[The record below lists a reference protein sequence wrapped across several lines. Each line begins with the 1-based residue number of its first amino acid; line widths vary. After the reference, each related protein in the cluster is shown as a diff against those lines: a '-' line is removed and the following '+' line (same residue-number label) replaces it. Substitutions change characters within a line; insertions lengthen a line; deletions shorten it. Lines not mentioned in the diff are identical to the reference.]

1 MGQVNDDIAQLCA
14 DKNKYL
20 VDEYLGRQNDV
31 IEGYGQAKIW
41 ALKKKLCPKNSI
53 EAPAAKKNEYGQL
66 ITNRNDL
73 ENLYSE
79 TYKKRLKPNPTVEGF
94 EDLYETKQYL
104 YNLQMK
110 LARTEVSDDWS
121 MDDLDKALK
130 KCKNGK
136 ARDEHGFIYEIF
148 KYGGYALKSSL
159 LQLFNLVKKTQ
170 TYPTI
175 FSPANISSFWKK
187 KGDKSDLDNDRGV
200 FLVSKIRS
208 IMDKMIYNDIY
219 DTVDASMSCSN
230 IGARKHRNINDHLFV
245 INGIINDVLNNKNS
259 PSVDVQIYDVA
270 KCFDKLEY
278 INTATDLYKAGVTND
293 KFVTIANS
301 NKNCQV
307 SVKTPWGTKTQRTN
321 IENIEMQGTVLA
333 GLKCSVS
340 IDTIGKECL
349 QNSQQSLYKY
359 KQTTNIPPL
368 SLIDDIISISN
379 CSSESIFMNATIQSK
394 IQGKRLELGQRKCFQ
409 MHVGK
414 PCPSCPSLSVH
425 RKEMLTAN
433 REKYLGQII
442 SSNGRLEENINERFN
457 KGLGIVNEI
466 LGILKEVSF
475 GYHFFPT
482 AMLFRNSKLVSSILC
497 SIETLYGLTTAHIEQ
512 LEQCD
517 RLLLRK
523 VFNCISS
530 TAIEAFYLE
539 ANILPFRHIIIARR
553 LMYYWNILQKS
564 ESELVRKVLQT
575 QQLSPVRN
583 DWCLQVREDLKLC
596 GITLTDSEISKM
608 TKYKFKNLV
617 RTKVTTLARNYLTD
631 LKNKHSKSSGL
642 STNFEKMQDY
652 LFSDC
657 LSTEEKQLLF
667 KFRTKTYPCKT
678 NFKNQYGPDLSCPVC
693 LKEDSPDHLLQCTIH
708 DIDISDTKYQHI
720 FGNIEQQSKIIK
732 ILKKIDGIRNNYQN
746 KSPPRGSQV
755 HPL

>member
-293 KFVTIANS
+293 
-301 NKNCQV
+301 
-307 SVKTPWGTKTQRTN
+307 
-321 IENIEMQGTVLA
+321 
-333 GLKCSVS
+333 
-340 IDTIGKECL
+340 
-349 QNSQQSLYKY
+349 
-359 KQTTNIPPL
+359 
-368 SLIDDIISISN
+368 
-379 CSSESIFMNATIQSK
+379 
-394 IQGKRLELGQRKCFQ
+394 
-409 MHVGK
+409 
-414 PCPSCPSLSVH
+414 
-425 RKEMLTAN
+425 
-433 REKYLGQII
+433 
-442 SSNGRLEENINERFN
+442 
-457 KGLGIVNEI
+457 
-466 LGILKEVSF
+466 
-475 GYHFFPT
+475 
-482 AMLFRNSKLVSSILC
+482 
-497 SIETLYGLTTAHIEQ
+497 
-512 LEQCD
+512 
-517 RLLLRK
+517 
-523 VFNCISS
+523 
-530 TAIEAFYLE
+530 
-539 ANILPFRHIIIARR
+539 
-553 LMYYWNILQKS
+553 
-564 ESELVRKVLQT
+564 
-575 QQLSPVRN
+575 
-583 DWCLQVREDLKLC
+583 
-596 GITLTDSEISKM
+596 
-608 TKYKFKNLV
+608 
-617 RTKVTTLARNYLTD
+617 
-631 LKNKHSKSSGL
+631 
-642 STNFEKMQDY
+642 
-652 LFSDC
+652 
-657 LSTEEKQLLF
+657 
-667 KFRTKTYPCKT
+667 
-678 NFKNQYGPDLSCPVC
+678 
-693 LKEDSPDHLLQCTIH
+693 
-708 DIDISDTKYQHI
+708 
-720 FGNIEQQSKIIK
+720 
-732 ILKKIDGIRNNYQN
+732 
-746 KSPPRGSQV
+746 
-755 HPL
+755 